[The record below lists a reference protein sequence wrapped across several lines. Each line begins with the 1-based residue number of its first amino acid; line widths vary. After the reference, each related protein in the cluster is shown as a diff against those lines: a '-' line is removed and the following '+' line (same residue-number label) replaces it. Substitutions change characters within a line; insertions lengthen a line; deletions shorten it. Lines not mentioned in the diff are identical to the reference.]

1 MKVMRT
7 FVALIMML
15 LASVCVLAQGVDSV
29 DVTDYDLTFDLSNG
43 TPFTGKAV
51 ITMQLNRPCSTI
63 GLDLIGTVDS
73 IRVSGRDTL
82 SYDIHNIALPNV
94 GVGEPFTV
102 TVHFRGHG
110 YVESQGWG
118 GFHFNSDMSYN
129 LGVAFAENPHVFGR
143 SMFPCRDN
151 FTDKATYTIRMKTRS
166 GWTAECG
173 GVCQNRSIDS
183 TGCEH
188 SVWRIEQLTPT
199 YLVSVSQAAW
209 HRMNRDIHSEDGT
222 YPLTVGFTTQD
233 SNSVVQAFEEL
244 DSVVPMYERCFG
256 PYRWGRIGYIAT
268 HKGSMESVNNI
279 ALYREFVSSMD
290 ERAQSTIA
298 HELGHAWFGN
308 LVTCSSAGDMWFN
321 EGGASFCSEVAMESV
336 LGRKASNDYY
346 QRNLENVIRETH
358 ITDGGYRSLHGM
370 PHAYTY
376 GSTTYDKGWMMWH
389 FLRGYMGEEK
399 FYSAMNRLMESK
411 SFGNIDAA
419 GVRDSLSLYSGMD
432 LTDFFDFH
440 VFNPGF
446 VDYHV
451 EMERGG
457 CVENDVMVTIR
468 QQGVGTS
475 ATMRSNRVP
484 VTFFA
489 EGDGWDSTSCKRWLE
504 FDDDFCQESVH
515 LPFVPTFCVLDLDR
529 EISDA
534 ATNAEITFIGA
545 VQRGAEVAHMRIK
558 STQRQ
563 DDSVTLYIEHHWG
576 KPFDTDTMAGVSST
590 INRYWVVNALGPK
603 MHGVNGM
610 FRFVKS
616 NYPSGNY
623 PNLDKDCLPSRS
635 FDSAAVLYRPSVR
648 EQWTVVSRTTLDNNH
663 ESFFVVN
670 NLQPGEYTIA
680 IVDSALVGIDEA
692 CANNR
697 NTMQLFP
704 NPLQNGESLTVEVPL
719 DGAFKITIFDEAGR
733 QVWIREGIINGQ
745 KMQPNL
751 APGIYTVQ
759 IDNNRM
765 SLQSQLI
772 QL

>member
-1 MKVMRT
+1 MKAIKIMTALLILMVSAT
-7 FVALIMML
+7 VAN
-15 LASVCVLAQGVDSV
+15 AQTDSV
-29 DVTDYDLTFDLSNG
+29 NVIDYDLSLDLSNG
-43 TPFTGKAV
+43 VPFGGKAV
-51 ITMQLNRPCSTI
+51 ITMQLERPCSTI
-63 GLDLIGTVDS
+63 GLNLIGTVDS
-73 IRVSGRDTL
+73 IRVSGRDTV
-82 SYDIHNIALPNV
+82 SHDIYNIELPAIAV
-94 GVGEPFTV
+94 GVPFTV
-102 TVHFRGHG
+102 TVHYRGHG

-118 GFHFNSDMSYN
+118 GFHFNGDMSYN
-129 LGVAFAENPHVFGR
+129 LGVAFAENPHAFGR

-173 GVCQNRSIDS
+173 GTCQHRSIDS

-188 SVWRIEQLTPT
+188 SVWRIEQATPT

-209 HRMNRDIHSEDGT
+209 HRMNRDIHSENGT

-233 SNSVVQAFEEL
+233 SNNVVNAFAEL
-244 DSVVPMYERCFG
+244 DNVVPMYERCFG

-308 LVTCSSAGDMWFN
+308 LVTCRTAGDMWFN

-346 QRNLENVIRETH
+346 QRNLESVIRETH
-358 ITDGGYRSLHGM
+358 ITDGGVYRPLSGM

-389 FLRGYMGEEK
+389 YLRGYLGEEV
-399 FYSAMNRLMESK
+399 FYNAMTRLMQSK
-411 SFGNIDAA
+411 AFGNVDAYA
-419 GVRDSLSLYSGMD
+419 VRDSLSLYSGVD

-451 EMERGG
+451 EILRSG
-457 CVENDVMVTIR
+457 CIENEVVVMIK

-475 ATMRSNRVP
+475 ARMGSNRVP

-489 EGDGWDSTSCKRWLE
+489 EGDGWDSTSCKRWIE
-504 FDDDFCQESVH
+504 FDDEGCQETVN
-515 LPFVPTFCVLDLDR
+515 LPFVPAFCVLDLDR

-534 ATNAEITFIGA
+534 ATNAEITFKGA
-545 VQRGAEVAHMRIK
+545 GKRGAEIAHMRIK
-558 STQRQ
+558 ATERQ
-563 DDSVTLYIEHHWG
+563 EDSVTLYIEHHWG
-576 KPFDTDTMAGVSST
+576 KPYDTDTMAGVKST
-590 INRYWVVNALGPK
+590 INRYWVVNALGPHI
-603 MHGVNGM
+603 HGVKGM

-623 PNLDKDCLPSRS
+623 PYLDKDCLPSRS
-635 FDSAAVLYRPSVR
+635 FDSAAVLYRPSASDP
-648 EQWTVVSRTTLDNNH
+648 WTVVSRTTLDNNY
-663 ESFFVVN
+663 ESFFVVD

-680 IVDSALVGIDEA
+680 IVDSALVGINEVHADNHNA
-692 CANNR
+692 IN
-697 NTMQLFP
+697 LFP
-704 NPLQNGESLTVEVPL
+704 NPLQKGEPFTVEVPM
-719 DGAFKITIFDEAGR
+719 DGTFTIAIFDESGR
-733 QVWIREGIINGQ
+733 QVWNRGGIFNGQ
-745 KMQPNL
+745 KLQPNL
-751 APGIYTVQ
+751 APGTYTVQ
-759 IDNNRM
+759 ISNNCK
-765 SLQSQLI
+765 SLQSRLI